1 MSNNSAYDILM
12 KIINKR
18 KEQPFIGA
26 TTVDTYTEVN
36 DGGVRTRFK
45 TGGKWK
51 HPLYKKY
58 RGLVVSIKNNKNKTK
73 KKRSPKNILKKVR
86 KEIKKR
92 NRKGTRKQNKE
103 LQAWKLHEKTIGGR
117 KKKRKRRCT
126 KKKRRRRH

>member
-1 MSNNSAYDILM
+1 MGNKSAYDIL
-12 KIINKR
+12 KDIIKKR
-18 KEQPFIGA
+18 EERQYRGV
-26 TTVDTYTEVN
+26 TSVDTTLEVN

-45 TGGKWK
+45 TGGEWE

-92 NRKGTRKQNKE
+92 KRKGTRKQNKE

-126 KKKRRRRH
+126 KKKRRRRR